1 MGLGERMPTYRFQCD
16 SCEGYYEE
24 VFHGYE
30 ERGPFECKCGG
41 SLERTMKGCIPGL
54 KFVGKGWNDKD
65 RKIDEHMDWVG
76 QVMAEPVCAS
86 EIDEGKDMLREREQ
100 EKGYPEGY
108 LTGDRPQETKL
119 VEAKT
124 GQQVDISKMVDAGL
138 ATQGAVEK
146 KIADSVKAGDLVE
159 VKQTKLQGAEKIKKR
174 AKAQAA
180 ERRRTTG
187 S

>member
-1 MGLGERMPTYRFQCD
+1 MPTYNFQCD
-16 SCEGYYEE
+16 KCEGMYEE
-24 VFHGYE
+24 TFYGYE
-30 ERGPFECKCGG
+30 ERGAFDCKCGG
-41 SLERTMKGCIPGL
+41 ILKRTMKGCIPGL

-108 LTGDRPQETKL
+108 LTGDRPTETHL
-119 VEAKT
+119 VEAKS
-124 GQQVDISKMVDAGL
+124 GQHVDISKMADAGL
-138 ATQGAVEK
+138 ATPEAVEK
-146 KIADSVKAGDLVE
+146 KIADSVKAGELVE
-159 VKQTKLQGAEKIKKR
+159 VERVKTQGMEKIKKR

-187 S
+187 G